1 MLGRNEGTQPMR
13 AMTIRQPWASLV
25 VLGVKRVE
33 TRSWRAP
40 AALIGQRIA
49 IHASAKVPPLVTFVG
64 DYHVAQ
70 GSTWLHGPGVD
81 VRMAFGAVVG
91 SAVLTTCVPMVD
103 RWPAPGGRNH
113 TPLVPLLYV
122 GENYPP
128 TLWAKSGEREGVDV
142 SDQLPY
148 GVFESGRWA
157 WIFTDATPTTER
169 CLACS
174 GTGDHD
180 GGWDPIAEEW
190 IDEDLRLPCTVCDGE
205 GRCAPVPAKGRL
217 GLWRWEP

>member
-91 SAVLTTCVPMVD
+91 SAVLTACIPMTNRNSGEPDPGDGPYVTVYGD
-103 RWPAPGGRNH
+103 GVLGLVTPPAPIADFSI
-113 TPLVPLLYV
+113 T
-122 GENYPP
+122 
-128 TLWAKSGEREGVDV
+128 
-142 SDQLPY
+142 DQRPY
-148 GVFESGRWA
+148 GDFAPGRWA
-157 WIFTDATPTTER
+157 WIFTDAAPTTER
-169 CLACS
+169 CPC
-174 GTGDHD
+174 D
-180 GGWDPIAEEW
+180 GCRKGVVEADNPTSM
-190 IDEDLRLPCTVCDGE
+190 DLGGHLSYNAVCPVCDGV
-205 GRCAPVPAKGRL
+205 GRCAPIENVKGRL